1 MNLPCVSHSGLSRTD
16 DIYQPRQHEWTVP
29 DFRFQDGQALPALR
43 LHYATLGDPAGLP
56 VLALHGTLQSGAAL
70 LGPQFGGELFGP
82 GQPLDARRHFIIVP
96 DAIGTGRSS
105 KPSDGLRARFPRYGY
120 GDMVRA
126 QHLLVTERLGLARL
140 RLVIGNSMGGM
151 HTWMWAQQH
160 PGMMDIAVPM
170 ACLPTPMSGRNWMLR
185 RMLCESIRQ
194 DPAWMGGDYTEQP
207 PSLRLAGSFFALATN
222 SGDIA
227 LQQQAPT
234 RRQADAIVDARLN
247 APQTGDAN
255 DTLYQWEA
263 SGSYDAS
270 ARLESIRATLLAIHS
285 ADDERYPPALGLLA
299 PAIAR
304 VPRGRMLMIPASA
317 QTMGHS
323 TTGHA
328 RFWKE
333 EVARLLGS
341 APPLYS

>member
-16 DIYQPRQHEWTVP
+16 DVYQPRQHEWTVP

-105 KPSDGLRARFPRYGY
+105 KPSDGLRTRFPRYGY

-160 PGMMDIAVPM
+160 PDMVDIAVPM
-170 ACLPTPMSGRNWMLR
+170 ASLPTPMAGRNWMLR

-194 DPAWMGGDYTEQP
+194 DPAWQGGDYARQP
-207 PSLRLAGSFFALATN
+207 PSLRLAATFFALATN
-222 SGDIA
+222 GGDLA
-227 LQQQAPT
+227 LQHQAPT
-234 RRQADAIVDARLN
+234 RALADALVDARLA
-247 APQTGDAN
+247 APPTADAN

-263 SGSYDAS
+263 SGGYDAS
-270 ARLESIRATLLAIHS
+270 QNLESIRAAVFAILS
-285 ADDERYPPALGLLA
+285 DDDERYPPTLGLLEA
-299 PAIAR
+299 AMAR
-304 VPRGRMLMIPASA
+304 VPRGRILRIPASTA
-317 QTMGHS
+317 TAGHA
-323 TTGHA
+323 TTGQA
-328 RFWKE
+328 RWWKQALTQLLE
-333 EVARLLGS
+333 ET
-341 APPLYS
+341 P